1 MILVEWPGEC
11 LIFPCQHEPAIFL
24 PLYTLKFHVPSWCHH
39 WAGQG
44 WQSGWQ
50 DWRRTQYIKKQYV
63 IWAYRAQLVP
73 TSMGQKHPR
82 EQTPFLKLGTWAG
95 NLEYHFTCHHHL
107 QSITVLWPTSS
118 LLTETERLPDL
129 GPFNKQDEKCNL
141 QYRQH
146 LGSSVPGGTLLFI
159 VQKVIP
165 GTWGSLTW
173 EGHLFSVGS
182 HRSWLS
188 L

>member
-1 MILVEWPGEC
+1 MTWRMP
-11 LIFPCQHEPAIFL
+11 HL
-24 PLYTLKFHVPSWCHH
+24 PLSSWTCHISPIVHTEVSCSFTSHH

-50 DWRRTQYIKKQYV
+50 DWRRTLYIRKQHV
-63 IWAYRAQLVP
+63 TWAYRAQLVP

-82 EQTPFLKLGTWAG
+82 EQAPFLKLGTWAG
-95 NLEYHFTCHHHL
+95 NLKYQLTCNHHL
-107 QSITVLWPTSS
+107 QSITVLWPTMS
-118 LLTETERLPDL
+118 LLTETERFPNM
-129 GPFNKQDEKCNL
+129 GPFNKQDEKCSL
-141 QYRQH
+141 QFRQY
-146 LGSSVPGGTLLFI
+146 LGPSVPGGTLLFT
-159 VQKVIP
+159 VQRVIP

-173 EGHLFSVGS
+173 EGHLSPMGS